1 VRLTATY
8 LAANVQA
15 LGRDPR
21 VVKWGV
27 KSGVVLGAFI
37 IITTLGFVS
46 AQETPIHAEIRQ
58 VYDLQPHLLTQQQM
72 AQNSRVLD
80 QFWTRAEERPEL
92 YVAAL
97 RQELGNFANP
107 SFFLYDGS
115 ILLLSLSDTPA
126 DRKTALAA
134 ISRCD
139 LRDLKATD
147 YFLQVHHLAVL
158 NEDTTAAAFHVLER
172 PDFEVVFGEHVLTLG
187 QDYALV
193 YLLLPTEQN
202 YWLGPAIARIG
213 IERDQTA
220 QQSLLLL
227 LWYAQTDTADKAVRD
242 FAADAAK
249 PAAVRSYAQGLI
261 ARKGN
266 LGPAQRAEAMGMT
279 EQSLRQK
286 RRERLKEV
294 SDEAL
299 RDLDNYTMMLMSK
312 RD

>member
-1 VRLTATY
+1 
-8 LAANVQA
+8 
-15 LGRDPR
+15 
-21 VVKWGV
+21 
-27 KSGVVLGAFI
+27 VLSLFI
-37 IITTLGFVS
+37 LLITVAGFVS
-46 AQETPIHAEIRQ
+46 AQQASIHAEIQQ
-58 VYDLQPHLLTQQQM
+58 VYNFQPHLLNQQQM
-72 AQNSRVLD
+72 AQKSRVLD
-80 QFWTRAEERPEL
+80 RFWTQAEEQPEL
-92 YVAAL
+92 YVAGL
-97 RQELGNFANP
+97 RQELGDFANP

-158 NEDTTAAAFHVLER
+158 NEDTTAAAFHVLEQ
-172 PDFEVVFGEHVLTLG
+172 PDFKVVFGEHVLTLG

-202 YWLGPAIARIG
+202 YWLGPAITRIG
-213 IERDQTA
+213 RERDQTA

-242 FAADAAK
+242 FAADSAK

-266 LGPAQRAEAMGMT
+266 LAPAQRAEAMGTT
-279 EQSLRQK
+279 EESLRQK
-286 RRERLKEV
+286 RRDRLKGV

-299 RDLDNYTMMLMSK
+299 RDLDNYTLMLMRK
-312 RD
+312 RE